1 MPVVANTLKTYDQVG
16 KKEDIEDI
24 IYDIS
29 PTLTP
34 FTSSIGTSSASATLH
49 QWQQSELAA
58 VGTNAAVE
66 GALWVGGKDA
76 RLHTRLLAYNTI
88 QQK

>member
-1 MPVVANTLKTYDQVG
+1 MPVVANTLKTYNQVG

-29 PTLTP
+29 PTLSP

-49 QWQQSELAA
+49 PWQQSEL
-58 VGTNAAVE
+58 
-66 GALWVGGKDA
+66 
-76 RLHTRLLAYNTI
+76 
-88 QQK
+88 